1 MEKKAETPITFKGL
15 ANEGA
20 TCYMNSLLQSLF
32 MTYEF
37 HSALYKFLTFC

>member
-1 MEKKAETPITFKGL
+1 MENLDENVLIYKGL

-37 HSALYKFLTFC
+37 RSALYK